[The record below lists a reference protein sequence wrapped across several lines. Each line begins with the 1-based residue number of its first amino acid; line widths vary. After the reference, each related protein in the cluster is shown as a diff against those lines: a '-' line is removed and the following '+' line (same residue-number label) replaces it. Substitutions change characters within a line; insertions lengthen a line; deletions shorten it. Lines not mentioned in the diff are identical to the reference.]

1 VKSGLYIAL
10 HQDEP
15 YIFSNN
21 DGVFRIT
28 DKKTEVLIEKDDE
41 WGDIK
46 DMWMYNGNIYMV
58 DAGKDE
64 IYKYLVAEGGYS
76 AKTSYVKS
84 GKADLAKAN
93 AMAIDRSIYV
103 LNGSRVLKYE
113 SGNSINFAIKIPGGD
128 DLEFDDIFTSDDID
142 NVYLL
147 DKAAKKIFVVSK
159 DGEFLKQI
167 SASVIGEATDFVVD
181 QKEGILL
188 LTGDKIIKI
197 VE

>member
-1 VKSGLYIAL
+1 
-10 HQDEP
+10 
-15 YIFSNN
+15 
-21 DGVFRIT
+21 
-28 DKKTEVLIEKDDE
+28 
-41 WGDIK
+41 
-46 DMWMYNGNIYMV
+46 M
-58 DAGKDE
+58 
-64 IYKYLVAEGGYS
+64 
-76 AKTSYVKS
+76 
-84 GKADLAKAN
+84 
-93 AMAIDRSIYV
+93 
-103 LNGSRVLKYE
+103 KYE

-167 SASVIGEATDFVVD
+167 SVSVIGEATDFVVD